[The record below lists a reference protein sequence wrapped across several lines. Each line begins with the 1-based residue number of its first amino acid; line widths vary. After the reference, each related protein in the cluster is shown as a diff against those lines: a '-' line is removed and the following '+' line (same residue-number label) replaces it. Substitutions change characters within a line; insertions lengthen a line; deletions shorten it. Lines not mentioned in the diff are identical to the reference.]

1 MPATRLGYMGET
13 TLRVTDEEVLS
24 VSDRRDRNA
33 MAQHDEVLPELGAI
47 GAEVAA
53 GKVSRRSFMKITGI
67 TGAGIFAGTV
77 FSGVPSLSAL
87 TGKMPILTDAK
98 GVLIHDVTRC
108 VACRRCELACS
119 EFNDGSASSYLAR
132 VKVGRNMQWN
142 GGGGAGMVNL
152 TGKNGN
158 FRVTADTCKQC
169 PHPVPCATA
178 CPKGA
183 IVADTQTGA
192 RKVDE
197 ALCVGCGFCTDACPW
212 AVITLKKPS
221 TDRTTWKATKCFLC
235 DGNPECARA
244 CPTGAL
250 KFVSWRD
257 LTMTTPVQST
267 SMPAGSPVVCADC
280 HS

>member
-1 MPATRLGYMGET
+1 
-13 TLRVTDEEVLS
+13 
-24 VSDRRDRNA
+24 
-33 MAQHDEVLPELGAI
+33 MAQHEEVLPELGAI

-67 TGAGIFAGTV
+67 TGAGLFAGTV

-87 TGKMPILTDAK
+87 TGSMPIMTDAK

-132 VKVGRNMQWN
+132 VKVGRNMQW
-142 GGGGAGMVNL
+142 GAGASAGMVNL
-152 TGKNGN
+152 TGKAGN
-158 FRVTADTCKQC
+158 FRVQADTCKQC

-183 IVADTQTGA
+183 IVADPQTGA

-197 ALCVGCGFCTDACPW
+197 ALCIGCGYCTKACPW

-221 TDRTTWKATKCFLC
+221 SDRTTWKATKCFLC

-257 LTMTTPVQST
+257 LTMTAPVQST
-267 SMPAGSPVVCADC
+267 MMPAGSPVVCADC